1 MNILNSANT
10 RTSSAITINK
20 TLSST
25 YKLLSATLLFSG
37 FTAYLSM
44 ALNLPHFGLLI
55 TLGGYF
61 GLLYLTNKL
70 RNSAGG
76 ILAVFALTGFLGLT
90 LGPMLNAYL
99 GHFANG
105 AELIAMAMVS
115 TGLIFASL
123 SFYVIYSK
131 KDFSFLSGFLM
142 AGILVAFIASIAGYF
157 LQMPALSLVV
167 SSMFVLLMAGLIL
180 YETSNIINGGE
191 TNYIMATVTLYISI
205 FNLFVSLL
213 HILGV
218 FSGDD

>member
-1 MNILNSANT
+1 MDILTQTVN
-10 RTSSAITINK
+10 TSSISINK
-20 TLSST
+20 TLTST
-25 YKLLSATLLFSG
+25 YKLLSATLFFSALM
-37 FTAYLSM
+37 AYVSM
-44 ALNLPHFGLLI
+44 ALNLPHFGILI

-76 ILAVFALTGFLGLT
+76 LISVFALTGFMGLT

-99 GHFANG
+99 GHFTNG
-105 AELIAMAMVS
+105 GQLIAMAMVS
-115 TGLIFASL
+115 TGIIFASL
-123 SFYVIYSK
+123 SFYVIVTK
-131 KDFSFLSGFLM
+131 KDFSFLSGFLT
-142 AGILVAFIASIAGYF
+142 AGIIVAFIAGIAGYF
-157 LQMPALSLVV
+157 LQMPTLSLVV

-180 YETSNIINGGE
+180 YQTSDIINGGE

-213 HILGV
+213 HILGI